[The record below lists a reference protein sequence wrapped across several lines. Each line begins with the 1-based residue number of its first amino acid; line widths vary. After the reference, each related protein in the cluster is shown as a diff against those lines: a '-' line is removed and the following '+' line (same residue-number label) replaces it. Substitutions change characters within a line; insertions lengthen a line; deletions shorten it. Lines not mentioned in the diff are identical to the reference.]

1 MKSNNMKRY
10 YENKQTVQILKK
22 IYIYIL
28 NISKIVLI
36 LIITIILYSKRLN
49 KNVKLSKL
57 WAN

>member
-57 WAN
+57 

>member
-57 WAN
+57 WAY